1 MDTSERKGERSQLG
15 VCRTEDY
22 GAQDDTLSDGL
33 GKPQSEYIPQKP
45 GLRMQDG
52 KQKKDKRHGNFISY
66 N

>member
-1 MDTSERKGERSQLG
+1 MLRKPKS
-15 VCRTEDY
+15 
-22 GAQDDTLSDGL
+22 
-33 GKPQSEYIPQKP
+33 KYIPQKP